1 MDTITLRY
9 KAPVLSALL
18 VHGPS
23 PLRIS
28 SQVGLSP
35 LRIKQVIT
43 SDPDL
48 LQMYQQRLVDIR
60 AAVRAFIPDLER
72 AAQYLG
78 YERDDL
84 DTYIR
89 ENPILQKEVNN
100 YRLRN
105 ADIAEA
111 NLREALEK
119 KEWAATQFV
128 LATSA
133 EGGRRGYG
141 KVAVDIAAEAEAL
154 GHDPRELHNRLV
166 QALAG
171 LEALDEPEF
180 SDEPEE
186 VAEDHHLLG
195 AGPGAE
201 LNVDAG
207 NVG

>member
-1 MDTITLRY
+1 MDTLTFRY
-9 KAPVLSALL
+9 KAPVFSALIT
-18 VHGPS
+18 HGPS

-28 SQVGLSP
+28 AQVGLSP
-35 LRIKQVIT
+35 LRVKQVIT
-43 SDPDL
+43 SDTDL
-48 LQMYQQRLVDIR
+48 VQMYQKRLVDIR
-60 AAVRAFIPDLER
+60 AAIRMFIPDLER

-89 ENPILQKEVNN
+89 ENPVLQREVNN
-100 YRLRN
+100 FRLRN

-128 LATSA
+128 LERSA

-180 SDEPEE
+180 GDEPEE

-195 AGPGAE
+195 SGPGAKLE
-201 LNVDAG
+201 VEGGDVN
-207 NVG
+207 

>member
-1 MDTITLRY
+1 MDTLTLRY
-9 KAPVLSALL
+9 KAPVLSALI

-35 LRIKQVIT
+35 LRVKQVVT
-43 SDPDL
+43 DDPDL
-48 LQMYQQRLVDIR
+48 IQMYQQKLHDIR
-60 AAVRAFIPDLER
+60 AAIRAFIPDLER

-78 YERDDL
+78 CERDDL

-89 ENPILQKEVNN
+89 ENPVLQKEVNN
-100 YRLRN
+100 FRLRN
-105 ADIAEA
+105 TDIAEA

-119 KEWAATQFV
+119 QEWAATQFV
-128 LATSA
+128 LERSA

-141 KVAVDIAAEAEAL
+141 KLAVDIAAEAEAL

-171 LEALDEPEF
+171 LEALDEPELGDK
-180 SDEPEE
+180 DEEIL
-186 VAEDHHLLG
+186 EDGQILI
-195 AGPGAE
+195 AGPGPE
-201 LNVDAG
+201 LDVE
-207 NVG
+207 VGDVG